1 MRIYV
6 NDRVVSLLNRAHTV
20 SRTKQD
26 VVTEFRCAEIL
37 EAARKTF
44 SIQGFAA
51 TTMDAI
57 AEQAHIAKGTLYL
70 YFPSKRDI
78 YMAALRQGIRTL
90 NDDTNRKVTAATGVL
105 DKLRTFV
112 TTRVDYFER
121 NRDFFR
127 IYHSEIGNLLPHPG
141 KQGGEVSELY
151 LEQAHMLERI
161 LQHAAERGEIRDL
174 RPDATAFAVCD
185 MTRGVIVQRMLGWS
199 NAELQDDIH
208 HLIEVIWR
216 GIAA

>member
-1 MRIYV
+1 MP
-6 NDRVVSLLNRAHTV
+6 
-20 SRTKQD
+20 RTKQD
-26 VVTEFRCAEIL
+26 VVTEFRCSEIL

-44 SIQGFAA
+44 ALQGFAA
-51 TTMDAI
+51 TTMEAI

-90 NDDTNRKVTAATGVL
+90 NEDTVRKVAAATGVL

-112 TTRVDYFER
+112 ATRVEYFER
-121 NRDFFR
+121 NREFFR

-141 KQGGEVSELY
+141 KQCGEVSEMY

-161 LQHAAERGEIRDL
+161 LREAADHSEIRDL

-199 NAELQDDIH
+199 KAELQDDIQ

>member
-1 MRIYV
+1 V
-6 NDRVVSLLNRAHTV
+6 T
-20 SRTKQD
+20 RTKQD
-26 VVTEFRCAEIL
+26 VVAEFRCSEIL

-44 SIQGFAA
+44 AAHGFAA

-78 YMAALRQGIRTL
+78 YLAALRQGIRSL
-90 NDDTNRKVTAATGVL
+90 NDDTSRRVAAKTGVL

-112 TTRVDYFER
+112 TTRVEYFEQ
-121 NRDFFR
+121 NREFFL
-127 IYHSEIGNLLPHPG
+127 IYHSEIGNFLPHPG

-151 LEQAHMLERI
+151 LEQAHSLESI
-161 LQHAAERGEIRDL
+161 LRAAAEQGEVRDL
-174 RPDATAFAVCD
+174 RPDSTAFAVCD
-185 MTRGVIVQRMLGWS
+185 LTRGVIVQRMLGWS
-199 NAELQDDIH
+199 KAELQDDIN
-208 HLIEVIWR
+208 HLIDVIWR

>member
-1 MRIYV
+1 M
-6 NDRVVSLLNRAHTV
+6 T
-20 SRTKQD
+20 RTKQE
-26 VVTEFRCAEIL
+26 VVTEFRCSEIL

-44 SIQGFAA
+44 AVQGFAA

-78 YMAALRQGIRTL
+78 YLAALRQGIRLL
-90 NDDTNRKVTAATGVL
+90 NDDTMRKVTAASGVL
-105 DKLRTFV
+105 GKLRTFV
-112 TTRVDYFER
+112 ATRVEYFEQ
-121 NRDFFR
+121 NREFFL
-127 IYHSEIGNLLPHPG
+127 IYHSEIGNFLPHPG

-151 LEQAHMLERI
+151 LEQAYLLEKI
-161 LQHAAERGEIRDL
+161 LREAAESGEVRDL

-185 MTRGVIVQRMLGWS
+185 LTRGVIVQRMLGWS
-199 NAELQDDIH
+199 KAALQDDID
-208 HLIEVIWR
+208 HLITVLWR

>member
-1 MRIYV
+1 
-6 NDRVVSLLNRAHTV
+6 
-20 SRTKQD
+20 
-26 VVTEFRCAEIL
+26 VTEFRCSEIL

-44 SIQGFAA
+44 SAQGFAA

-90 NDDTNRKVTAATGVL
+90 NDDTNRKVATETSVL
-105 DKLRTFV
+105 DKLRTFI

-121 NRDFFR
+121 NREFFR
-127 IYHSEIGNLLPHPG
+127 IYHSEIGNLLAHPG
-141 KQGGEVSELY
+141 KQGGEVSEMY
-151 LEQAHMLERI
+151 LEQAYMLERI
-161 LQHAAERGEIRDL
+161 LREAADRGEIRDL

-199 NAELQDDIH
+199 KAELPDDIH

>member
-1 MRIYV
+1 M
-6 NDRVVSLLNRAHTV
+6 T
-20 SRTKQD
+20 RTKQD
-26 VVTEFRCAEIL
+26 VVAEFRCSEIL

-44 SIQGFAA
+44 AVQGFAA

-78 YMAALRQGIRTL
+78 YLAALRQGIRSL
-90 NDDTNRKVTAATGVL
+90 NDDTTRKVAAKNGVL

-112 TTRVDYFER
+112 TTRVEYFEQ
-121 NRDFFR
+121 NREFFL
-127 IYHSEIGNLLPHPG
+127 IYHSEIGNFLPHPG

-151 LEQAHMLERI
+151 LEQAHSLESI
-161 LQHAAERGEIRDL
+161 LREAAEQGEVRDL
-174 RPDATAFAVCD
+174 RPDSTAFAVCD
-185 MTRGVIVQRMLGWS
+185 LTRGVIVQRMLGWS
-199 NAELQDDIH
+199 KAELQDDID
-208 HLIEVIWR
+208 HLIDVIWR

>member
-1 MRIYV
+1 M
-6 NDRVVSLLNRAHTV
+6 T
-20 SRTKQD
+20 RTKQD
-26 VVTEFRCAEIL
+26 VVTEFRCSEIL

-44 SIQGFAA
+44 AAQGFAA

-78 YMAALRQGIRTL
+78 YLAALRQGIRSL
-90 NDDTNRKVTAATGVL
+90 NDDTSRKVAAKTGVL

-112 TTRVDYFER
+112 TTRVEYFEQ
-121 NRDFFR
+121 NREFFL
-127 IYHSEIGNLLPHPG
+127 IYHSEIGNFLPHPG

-151 LEQAHMLERI
+151 LEQAHSLESI
-161 LQHAAERGEIRDL
+161 LRAAAEQGEVRDL
-174 RPDATAFAVCD
+174 RPDSTAFAVCD
-185 MTRGVIVQRMLGWS
+185 LTRGVIVQRMLGWS
-199 NAELQDDIH
+199 KAELQDDIN
-208 HLIEVIWR
+208 HLIDVIWR

>member
-1 MRIYV
+1 M
-6 NDRVVSLLNRAHTV
+6 

-26 VVTEFRCAEIL
+26 IVTEFRCAEIL
-37 EAARKTF
+37 EAARNVF

-57 AEQAHIAKGTLYL
+57 AERAHIAKGTLYL

-78 YMAALRQGIRTL
+78 YLAALREGIRSL
-90 NDDTNRKVTAATGVL
+90 NSDTDQKVAEAIGVL
-105 DKLRTFV
+105 NKLRTFV
-112 TTRVDYFER
+112 ATRIEYFER
-121 NRDFFR
+121 NREFFL
-127 IYHSEIGNLLPHPG
+127 IYHSEMGNLLPHPARY
-141 KQGGEVSELY
+141 GGEIGEMY
-151 LEQAHMLERI
+151 LEQVHMLERI
-161 LQHAAERGEIRDL
+161 LRAAADQGEIRDL

-185 MTRGVIVQRMLGWS
+185 LTRGVIVQRMLGWS
-199 NAELQDDIH
+199 KAELQDDIQ

>member
-1 MRIYV
+1 V
-6 NDRVVSLLNRAHTV
+6 T
-20 SRTKQD
+20 RTKQD
-26 VVTEFRCAEIL
+26 VVAEFRCSEIL

-44 SIQGFAA
+44 AAQGFAA

-78 YMAALRQGIRTL
+78 YLAALRQGIRSL
-90 NDDTNRKVTAATGVL
+90 NDDTSRKVAAKTGVL

-112 TTRVDYFER
+112 TTRVEYFEQ
-121 NRDFFR
+121 NREFFL
-127 IYHSEIGNLLPHPG
+127 IYHSEIGNFLPHPG

-151 LEQAHMLERI
+151 LEQAHSLESI
-161 LQHAAERGEIRDL
+161 LRAAAEQGEVRDL
-174 RPDATAFAVCD
+174 RPDSTAFAVCD
-185 MTRGVIVQRMLGWS
+185 LTRGVIVQRMLGWS
-199 NAELQDDIH
+199 KAELQDDIN
-208 HLIEVIWR
+208 HLIDVIWR

>member
-1 MRIYV
+1 M
-6 NDRVVSLLNRAHTV
+6 

-26 VVTEFRCAEIL
+26 VVTEFRCSEIL

-44 SIQGFAA
+44 ADQGFNA

-78 YMAALRQGIRTL
+78 YMAALRQGIRSL
-90 NDDTNRKVTAATGVL
+90 NEDTRRRVEAATGVL
-105 DKLRTFV
+105 NKLRTFV
-112 TTRVDYFER
+112 ATRVEYFEQ
-121 NRDFFR
+121 NRDFFL

-141 KQGGEVSELY
+141 KRGGEITELY
-151 LEQAHMLERI
+151 LEQVYVLDKI
-161 LQHAAERGEIRDL
+161 LRSAAESGEIRDL

-185 MTRGVIVQRMLGWS
+185 LTRGVIVQRMLGWS
-199 NAELQDDIH
+199 KAELQDDIH
-208 HLIEVIWR
+208 HLLDVIWR

>member
-1 MRIYV
+1 
-6 NDRVVSLLNRAHTV
+6 LP
-20 SRTKQD
+20 RTKQD
-26 VVTEFRCAEIL
+26 VVAEFRCSEIL

-44 SIQGFAA
+44 AAQGFAA

-78 YMAALRQGIRTL
+78 YLAALRQGIRSL
-90 NDDTNRKVTAATGVL
+90 NDDTSRRVAAETGVL

-112 TTRVDYFER
+112 VTRVEYFEQ
-121 NRDFFR
+121 NREFFL
-127 IYHSEIGNLLPHPG
+127 IYHSEIGNFLPHPG
-141 KQGGEVSELY
+141 KHGGEVSEMY
-151 LEQAHMLERI
+151 LEQAHMLEQI
-161 LQHAAERGEIRDL
+161 LQMAADRGEIRDL

-185 MTRGVIVQRMLGWS
+185 LTRGVIVQRMLGWS
-199 NAELQDDIH
+199 KAELQDDIN
-208 HLIEVIWR
+208 HLIDVIWR

>member
-1 MRIYV
+1 
-6 NDRVVSLLNRAHTV
+6 V

-26 VVTEFRCAEIL
+26 VVTEFRCSEIL

-44 SIQGFAA
+44 ADQGFNA

-78 YMAALRQGIRTL
+78 YMAALRQGIRSL
-90 NDDTNRKVTAATGVL
+90 NEDTRRRVEAATGVL
-105 DKLRTFV
+105 NKLRTFV
-112 TTRVDYFER
+112 ATRVEYFEQ
-121 NRDFFR
+121 NRDFFL

-141 KQGGEVSELY
+141 KRGGEITELY
-151 LEQAHMLERI
+151 LEQVYVLDKI
-161 LQHAAERGEIRDL
+161 LRSAAESGEIRDL

-185 MTRGVIVQRMLGWS
+185 LTRGVIVQRMLGWS
-199 NAELQDDIH
+199 KAELQDDIH
-208 HLIEVIWR
+208 HLLDVIWR

>member
-1 MRIYV
+1 M
-6 NDRVVSLLNRAHTV
+6 
-20 SRTKQD
+20 SRTKHD
-26 VVTEFRCAEIL
+26 VVTEFRCSEIL
-37 EAARKTF
+37 DAARKTF
-44 SIQGFAA
+44 AVQGFAA

-78 YMAALRQGIRTL
+78 YVAALRQGIRSL
-90 NDDTNRKVTAATGVL
+90 NEDTIRKVAAETGVL
-105 DKLRTFV
+105 AKLRTFV
-112 TTRVDYFER
+112 ATRVEYFEL
-121 NRDFFR
+121 NRDFFL

-141 KQGGEVSELY
+141 KQGGEISELY
-151 LEQAHMLERI
+151 LQQAQMLEGI
-161 LQHAAERGEIRDL
+161 LPAAANAGEIRDL

-199 NAELQDDIH
+199 KAELQEDIR